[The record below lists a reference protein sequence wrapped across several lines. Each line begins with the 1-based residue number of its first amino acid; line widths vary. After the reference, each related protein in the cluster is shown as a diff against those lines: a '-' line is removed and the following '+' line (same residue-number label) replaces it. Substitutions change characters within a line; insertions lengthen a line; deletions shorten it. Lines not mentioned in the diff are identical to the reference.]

1 MTWSFFDY
9 LLLIININYPIFK
22 KRVFFVSISFY
33 VLSLF
38 LIFNSNSAF
47 SQKYDHVEINNNS
60 ITDNVFTLTRKGGN
74 FGLLLGSDG
83 VLLIDD

>member
-1 MTWSFFDY
+1 MTRSFFDY
-9 LLLIININYPIFK
+9 LPLIININYPIFK
-22 KRVFFVSISFY
+22 KRVFFVSIFFS
-33 VLSLF
+33 VLS